1 MADGGNLSSTTGTTA
16 IRPIS
21 LGIENAWVIIWI
33 TEDSEP
39 DDFMAKYG
47 EYVKDC
53 KIIRR

>member
-1 MADGGNLSSTTGTTA
+1 MSSTTGTTA

-33 TEDSEP
+33 TEDSEL